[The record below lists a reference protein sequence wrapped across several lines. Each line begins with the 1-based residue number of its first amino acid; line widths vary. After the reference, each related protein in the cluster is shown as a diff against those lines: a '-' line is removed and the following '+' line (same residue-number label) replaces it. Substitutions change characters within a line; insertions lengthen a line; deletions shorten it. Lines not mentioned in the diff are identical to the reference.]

1 MFDNKGFTLVELLSI
16 VVILAIIIVLAV
28 PNIGKQI
35 DKSEEETKT
44 ILNKKIEEASHI
56 YASKYF
62 VSELVNLSELV
73 NCNDSACNNISFT
86 LNDLERDGLIKLDDD
101 ECPNDRKK
109 EIIIKYSNGIEY
121 NYNLDCYNK

>member
-35 DKSEEETKT
+35 DKREEETKT

-62 VSELVNLSELV
+62 VSELVN
-73 NCNDSACNNISFT
+73 CNDSSRNISFT

-109 EIIIKYSNGIEY
+109 EIIIKCSNGIKY

>member
-35 DKSEEETKT
+35 DKSEEEAKT

-62 VSELVNLSELV
+62 VSELVN
-73 NCNDSACNNISFT
+73 CNDSSCNNISFT

-109 EIIIKYSNGIEY
+109 KIIIKYSNGIKY
-121 NYNLDCYNK
+121 NYDLNCYNK

>member
-35 DKSEEETKT
+35 DKREEETKT

-62 VSELVNLSELV
+62 VSELVN
-73 NCNDSACNNISFT
+73 CNDSSCISFT

-109 EIIIKYSNGIEY
+109 KIIINYSNGIKY
-121 NYNLDCYNK
+121 NYDLNCYNE